1 MDGTAVDGS
10 QARQG
15 RNVMRASPIL
25 MVAVATALVLPGV
38 RPARAAEGDNCVK
51 VLGYESSGQ
60 KESMDPVDHAS
71 SDDSY
76 RLLNVYDRFVD
87 ADDNFVVK
95 PAIAES
101 WTMSDGGK
109 TWVFKIRQGVKFHSG
124 KDLTAKDVYFSFARI
139 VDPNFPNGAKSVFDW
154 LKADNMKVL
163 DPYTIQFSFDKPL
176 VDLPGLLANKHNL
189 IVPDG
194 STHDQLRLH
203 EDGSGPFMQEK
214 FSPGGA
220 FVILKRNPNYWGG
233 PAKSECV
240 RITISQE
247 PVQAVAE
254 LKSGQV
260 DLVLQVDP
268 SVISTVK
275 DDPNVQ
281 LLSTPASN
289 SMTISM
295 MVDTKPFNDNR
306 VRQAMKLS
314 IDRQAMINTVLLGFG
329 EVGNDNPVPLSSPFA
344 YQTEA
349 PQRDIAKAKALLAD
363 AGYPN
368 GLDIDLYTAEAIPG
382 MTKEAQ
388 VFKEMAADAGIRVNV
403 IVTPSDS
410 YWDNIWLKKPLINS
424 GWNMRSPAEGLS
436 YAYTRSA
443 KYNETHWFRE
453 DYDNLLLQ
461 AAQTPD
467 ADARADLYKKAE
479 KMLAEEGG
487 VIIPMFV
494 HQVVAVRK
502 GCSGYVP
509 HASAY

>member
-1 MDGTAVDGS
+1 
-10 QARQG
+10 
-15 RNVMRASPIL
+15 MRAFPIL
-25 MVAVATALVLPGV
+25 IAAVATALVLPGMHT
-38 RPARAAEGDNCVK
+38 ARAAEGDNCVK
-51 VLGYESSGQ
+51 VLGYENSGQ

-87 ADDNFVVK
+87 TDDNFVVK

-124 KDLTAKDVYFSFARI
+124 KDLTAKDVYFTFARI
-139 VDPNFPNGAKSVFDW
+139 VDPNFPNGAKSVYDW
-154 LKADNMKVL
+154 LKAENMKVL
-163 DPYTIQFSFDKPL
+163 DPYTIQFSFD
-176 VDLPGLLANKHNL
+176 
-189 IVPDG
+189 
-194 STHDQLRLH
+194 QLRLQ

-275 DDPNVQ
+275 DDPNIQ

-295 MVDTKPFNDNR
+295 MVDTKPFTDVR

-314 IDRQAMINTVLLGFG
+314 IDRQAMVDTVLLGFG
-329 EVGNDNPVPLSSPFA
+329 EVGNDNPVPISSPFA
-344 YQTEA
+344 YQKEA

-410 YWDNIWLKKPLINS
+410 YWDNIWLKKSLINS

-467 ADARADLYKKAE
+467 ADARAELYKKAE
-479 KMLAEEGG
+479 KMLADEGG

-502 GCSGYVP
+502 GCSGYQP
-509 HASAY
+509 RAQAYNVRLNDFACGS